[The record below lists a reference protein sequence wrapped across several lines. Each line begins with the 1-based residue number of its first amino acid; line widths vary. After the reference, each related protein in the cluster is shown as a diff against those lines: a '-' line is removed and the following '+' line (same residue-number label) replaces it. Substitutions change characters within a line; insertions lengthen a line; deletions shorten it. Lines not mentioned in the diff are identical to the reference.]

1 MQNSINI
8 SYPQTNV
15 SVSVYALVNR
25 NLNLKMKKVDDAIE
39 MENIKQKEYSEYIA
53 QNASYRQWWA
63 KTFYTLFKQTTPGL
77 ENRE

>member
-53 QNASYRQWWA
+53 QNASYRH
-63 KTFYTLFKQTTPGL
+63 
-77 ENRE
+77 